1 MNILEKIFIVLWRI
15 WFVIWMF
22 LTVLILLPFL
32 FVIISRRKWFPVYFK
47 TARIWAKL
55 LLFIM
60 GFKPEIE
67 SEHSLDLRQSY
78 IFCPNHT
85 SMIDIMLLLSITE
98 NPFVFVGKK
107 ELSKYPLFGYIYK
120 RTSILVDRNN
130 SKSKA
135 EVYNAAEKC
144 IQDNLSICIF
154 PEGKVPDD
162 EGIVLDEFQ
171 NGAFRLAIENKIPIV
186 PITFFDCKKR
196 YPYTFLNGGPGTLR
210 IKIHSSITTD
220 NTSLKDR
227 NQLKSEVYEL
237 INESLLNDPS
247 YMKTTISKRKFSV

>member
-1 MNILEKIFIVLWRI
+1 M
-15 WFVIWMF
+15 
-22 LTVLILLPFL
+22 
-32 FVIISRRKWFPVYFK
+32 
-47 TARIWAKL
+47 
-55 LLFIM
+55 
-60 GFKPEIE
+60 
-67 SEHSLDLRQSY
+67 
-78 IFCPNHT
+78 
-85 SMIDIMLLLSITE
+85 
-98 NPFVFVGKK
+98 
-107 ELSKYPLFGYIYK
+107 SKYPLFGYIYK

-186 PITFFDCKKR
+186 PISFFDCKKR
-196 YPYTFLNGGPGTLR
+196 YPYTFLNGGPGILR
-210 IKIHSSITTD
+210 VKIHGSISME
-220 NTSLKDR
+220 NTSLEDR
-227 NQLKSEVYEL
+227 NKLKTEVYDL

-247 YMKTTISKRKFSV
+247 YMKTTISKRKLSL